1 MFARLTNLSLH
12 VSIELAK
19 PECHGPVTTLANQRM
34 LPCDKLSRLRALEME
49 NLPLWFLILSLFL
62 PRVSLIIA
70 YFGDLL
76 SPFNLHGWVPP
87 TIAVLIPRVLVLIMI
102 FQDRGFSPWLVAHGI
117 AMVFVYLAAGSRN

>member
-76 SPFNLHGWVPP
+76 SPFNLSWLGATHHCRAHSPSFSTHHDFSG
-87 TIAVLIPRVLVLIMI
+87 PRVFSLV
-102 FQDRGFSPWLVAHGI
+102 GCSWH
-117 AMVFVYLAAGSRN
+117 RNGVRLFGRWK